1 MTTKNQ
7 FKHMKIKKIKGLV
20 KRHSKLVSESFLIV
34 FSVLLALFLNQVRE
48 TIKENRECDEA
59 LVSILT
65 EVDSNY
71 SAIENMYQLHSNILR
86 RTDSILAIP
95 SFEDSLFYNNRLNF
109 DETLVDGKFL
119 QEFITD
125 ASWYSSQNTGV
136 LKPLSLQYKVQLQKL
151 YGSHKYID
159 KSLDFVNNFFFKESI
174 YIKNSAKQNMLQ
186 WRNMV
191 KMLVNQER
199 YLLRFY
205 DEFYRFIGKEKTV
218 KEEPKQAFSFSKT
231 LSLQNI
237 SFSVTTLGSGSVQ
250 QLTIKPQG
258 LTIDNK
264 TITEEIYGQVVNA
277 EVEDLNSDGYPELLI
292 YVVSAG
298 SGSYGSVIGYSV
310 NAGKSVSKI
319 YFPEIS
325 ENPQASKGY
334 MGHDEFAIVETS
346 LVQRFRIYNPGDAN
360 CCPTGDMRQVT
371 YKLVDGEAGR
381 KFVVNKIDEYAVQ

>member
-1 MTTKNQ
+1 
-7 FKHMKIKKIKGLV
+7 MKIKKMKGFV

-71 SAIENMYQLHSNILR
+71 RVIENMYKIHSAILT
-86 RTDSILAIP
+86 RTDSILKMP

-109 DETLVDGKFL
+109 DRTLIDGKFL

-136 LKPLSLQYKVQLQKL
+136 LKPLSLEYKVQLQKL
-151 YGSHKYID
+151 YGCHKYID

-174 YIKNSAKQNMLQ
+174 YIKNSARQNMLQ

-199 YLLRFY
+199 YLLRIY
-205 DEFYRFIGKEKTV
+205 DEFYGFIGKSKSEQ
-218 KEEPKQAFSFSKT
+218 EEIKQAFSFSKT
-231 LSLQNI
+231 LSFKNI
-237 SFSVTTLGSGSVQ
+237 SFTVTTSGNGSERE
-250 QLTIKPQG
+250 LTIKPQG

-264 TITEEIYGQVVNA
+264 TITDEIYGQVSNV
-277 EVEDLNSDGYPELLI
+277 EIEDLNFDGYPELLI

-310 NAGKSVSKI
+310 NAGKSVSQI

-325 ENPQASKGY
+325 ENTQASEGY

-346 LVQRFRIYNPGDAN
+346 LVQRFRIYNNGDAN
-360 CCPTGDMRQVT
+360 CCPTGGMRQIT
-371 YKLVDGEAGR
+371 YKLVDGEASR
-381 KFVVNKIDEYAVQ
+381 KFVVNKIDEYPVQ